1 MNAEIVTCCYCG
13 SRMALAQRE
22 PGRLRCDGCG
32 APIKHSIRV
41 SAAPVACAA
50 SPSVREDVFRPDA
63 EIYKKQKKQ
72 KKKKGLAH
80 RLFDDVSD
88 AIEDFFD

>member
-1 MNAEIVTCCYCG
+1 
-13 SRMALAQRE
+13 MALAQSE

-32 APIKHSIRV
+32 APIKHSVRV
-41 SAAPVACAA
+41 SAAPVARAV

-63 EIYKKQKKQ
+63 EIYKKQKK

-80 RLFDDVSD
+80 RLFDGVSD
-88 AIEDFFD
+88 AIEDLFD